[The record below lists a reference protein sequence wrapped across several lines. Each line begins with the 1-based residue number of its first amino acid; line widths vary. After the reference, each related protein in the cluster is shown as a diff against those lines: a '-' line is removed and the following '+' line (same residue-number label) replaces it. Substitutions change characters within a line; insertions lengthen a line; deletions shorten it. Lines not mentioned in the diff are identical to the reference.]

1 MERTVAYIAAAV
13 AVAVLILF
21 GLHGMGFRFD
31 PFNSAG
37 KAKAAA
43 VTATQGQAVA
53 QAQVPIVEHYGTT
66 TRVIIQQAEK
76 GAADVQKLPGA
87 DDRLNP
93 DYRDGLKRLL
103 DAPPVVSAPDHP
115 RGPQE
120 ALRAAPGGV

>member
-1 MERTVAYIAAAV
+1 MSRPILYVVGAFLI
-13 AVAVLILF
+13 AVLIFL
-21 GLHGMGFRFD
+21 GLHQLGFRFD

-53 QAQVPIVEHYGTT
+53 QAQIPIVERHEST

-87 DDRLNP
+87 DAPLDP
-93 DYRDGLKRLL
+93 AFRDGLVGVL
-103 DAPPVVSAPDHP
+103 DGPAVVAGSDHP
-115 RGPQE
+115 E
-120 ALRAAPGGV
+120 

>member
-1 MERTVAYIAAAV
+1 MIPRIVAWIAAAV
-13 AVAVLILF
+13 AVAVLVLF
-21 GLHGMGFRFD
+21 GLHGLGFRFD

-53 QAQVPIVEHYGTT
+53 QAQVPIVERFGTT

-93 DYRDGLKRLL
+93 AFAAGLRGLL
-103 DAPPVVSAPDHP
+103 DPPAVVPDPDHP
-115 RGPQE
+115 E
-120 ALRAAPGGV
+120 

>member
-1 MERTVAYIAAAV
+1 MIPRIVAWIAAAV
-13 AVAVLILF
+13 AVAVLVLF
-21 GLHGMGFRFD
+21 GLHGLGFRFD

-53 QAQVPIVEHYGTT
+53 QAQVPIVERFGTT
-66 TRVIIQQAEK
+66 TRVIIQQAER

-103 DAPPVVSAPDHP
+103 DAPSVVSAPDHP
-115 RGPQE
+115 
-120 ALRAAPGGV
+120 

>member
-1 MERTVAYIAAAV
+1 MRLGLYIVAAV
-13 AVAVLILF
+13 AVAVLVLF

-53 QAQVPIVEHYGTT
+53 QAQVPIVEHYDHE

-87 DDRLNP
+87 DAPLDR
-93 DYRDGLKRLL
+93 DFRDGLVRLL
-103 DAPPVVSAPDHP
+103 DPPAIVPDPDHP
-115 RGPQE
+115 
-120 ALRAAPGGV
+120 

>member
-1 MERTVAYIAAAV
+1 MTNLIELLTDVVIGEKTYGRGS
-13 AVAVLILF
+13 VLEIDSEELRKE
-21 GLHGMGFRFD
+21 LLD
-31 PFNSAG
+31 TG

-87 DDRLNP
+87 DDRLDP
-93 DYRDGLKRLL
+93 AFAAGLRGLL
-103 DAPPVVSAPDHP
+103 DPPAVATDPDHP
-115 RGPQE
+115 
-120 ALRAAPGGV
+120 

>member
-1 MERTVAYIAAAV
+1 MRLGLYIAAAV
-13 AVAVLILF
+13 AVAVLVLF
-21 GLHGMGFRFD
+21 GLHGLGFRFD

-53 QAQVPIVEHYGTT
+53 QAQIPIVERHEST

-87 DDRLNP
+87 DAPLDP
-93 DYRDGLKRLL
+93 AFRDGLIGVL
-103 DAPPVVSAPDHP
+103 DGPSVVSGADHP
-115 RGPQE
+115 Q
-120 ALRAAPGGV
+120 

>member
-1 MERTVAYIAAAV
+1 MRLGLYIIAAV
-13 AVAVLILF
+13 AVAGLVLF

-53 QAQVPIVEHYGTT
+53 QAQIPIVERHEST

-87 DDRLNP
+87 DAPLDR
-93 DYRDGLKRLL
+93 DFRDGLISVL
-103 DAPPVVSAPDHP
+103 DGSPVVSGPDHP
-115 RGPQE
+115 E
-120 ALRAAPGGV
+120 